1 MRLLFKQRFF
11 SWLDSYDVFDESGA
25 AVFRVKGEISFGH
38 KLRIYDAA
46 GQEAGLVKQKV
57 FCWLPQFELYARMGL
72 SDPAAGRHPRRQ
84 DRQTDLELDGYIC
97 HRRRRPAR
105 RAARTDVRARRRRGK
120 MLPQLNKGALPPQKP
135 DAFAAAFACKGE
147 FFPKF
152 CAAGMHLSPFYG
164 ILFA

>member
-57 FCWLPQFELYARMGL
+57 FCWLPQFELYAGGQYIGRIRKSGL
-72 SDPAAGRHPRRQ
+72 
-84 DRQTDLELDGYIC
+84 
-97 HRRRRPAR
+97 
-105 RAARTDVRARRRRGK
+105 
-120 MLPQLNKGALPPQKP
+120 
-135 DAFAAAFACKGE
+135 
-147 FFPKF
+147 F
-152 CAAGMHLSPFYG
+152 CARNICSTATDGAWRAIFSSGTIRSCGRTAPSSPRSANRSGTGRIHMSSTSPTRATRCPY
-164 ILFA
+164 

>member
-57 FCWLPQFELYARMGL
+57 FCWLPQFELYAGGQYI
-72 SDPAAGRHPRRQ
+72 GRIRKKWSFLRPKYLFDCNGWSVEGNFLEWDYQILRQ
-84 DRQTDLELDGYIC
+84 DGTPYSLEEADCIRSLTRY
-97 HRRRRPAR
+97 
-105 RAARTDVRARRRRGK
+105 GK
-120 MLPQLNKGALPPQKP
+120 NSLKSGAQGLV
-135 DAFAAAFACKGE
+135 E
-147 FFPKF
+147 
-152 CAAGMHLSPFYG
+152 
-164 ILFA
+164 